1 MHKEMKKYLTGFML
15 TAAFAMAGSAGAASI
30 GDCPGG
36 VTLKANGVME
46 CVGGAAPLSTCA
58 GNFVLDTV
66 GAVGCSVALLPP
78 SCTLTPVSSSI
89 ASGATATLTASC
101 NPTPTSYTWT
111 GGVCAGRTT
120 ATCTVT
126 GGQTAG
132 TTTYTVKGANA
143 AGTGTAA
150 TAAVTVT
157 TSSSSGAPAAPATS
171 TPTCTLSQMVFG
183 AKISL
188 SASCSPAATSYAW
201 GNTGFASTSSNGLID
216 PPAATTTY
224 SVTGSNAIGA
234 GNTSSVTVTVANT
247 CSLSASTASI
257 YQGQSST
264 LTASCTPATGGYDWH
279 GACAGTTDTCVVSP
293 NSTTAYTVTGT
304 SGNTATSAPLT
315 VNVTAPTCTVT
326 ASAST
331 IAVGESATLTASC
344 APAATAYN
352 WNGACDAGNTSNTCI
367 VTPGAPGAPTYTVTG
382 TGANTAT
389 SAPKTV
395 NVVAPFCSVTASP
408 STIALSLTSTLT
420 AVCHPAATAYN
431 WNGACDAGNTSNTCV
446 VTPGAVGAPTYTVTG
461 TVTNT
466 DTSDPVTVTVV
477 PPSCSVTA
485 SPSTISVGQ
494 STTLTAS
501 CSPAAAANGYN
512 WNGACGGTGSTCTV
526 TPGAAGTP
534 SYTVTGTVG
543 GTPVTS
549 PAVNVT
555 VTAQQCS
562 TSAVTWAPG
571 LAPYGPGNTTGT
583 PWQIINPAQQQAFS
597 LAQSSR
603 PARAIAIT
611 YGQCRL
617 ELSISPTACDF
628 GAHLVAQGC
637 AGLGI
642 DPSVVAQ
649 TSDQAPVGGVCVL
662 QQNQTYYLNVRE
674 QAGFESNNC
683 GYYLAW

>member
-15 TAAFAMAGSAGAASI
+15 TVAMAGSAGAASI
-30 GDCPGG
+30 SDCPGG

-111 GGVCAGRTT
+111 GGVCAGKTT
-120 ATCTVT
+120 ATCAVT

-150 TAAVTVT
+150 TATVTVT
-157 TSSSSGAPAAPATS
+157 ASSGSGAPAAPATS

-201 GNTGFASTSSNGLID
+201 GNTGFSSTSSNGLID

-224 SVTGSNAIGA
+224 SVTGSNAAGT

-247 CSLSASTASI
+247 CTLSASTASI

-264 LTASCTPATGGYDWH
+264 LTASCTPAAGGYDWH

-315 VNVTAPTCTVT
+315 VNVTAPSCTVT

-331 IAVGESATLTASC
+331 IAVGETVTLTANCTPAASGYLWAGGDC
-344 APAATAYN
+344 AGLATPTCTVAPAAT
-352 WNGACDAGNTSNTCI
+352 GS
-367 VTPGAPGAPTYTVTG
+367 YTVTG

-395 NVVAPFCSVTASP
+395 TVVPPFCSVTASP
-408 STIALSLTSTLT
+408 SSIALTQTSRLT
-420 AVCHPAATAYN
+420 AVCHPAATAYIWKDATN
-431 WNGACDAGNTSNTCV
+431 AVICADSTICD
-446 VTPGAVGAPTYTVTG
+446 VTPASTGAPTYTVTG
-461 TVTNT
+461 TVGGN
-466 DTSDPVTVTVV
+466 PVVSNQATVTVV

-501 CSPAAAANGYN
+501 CSPAATSYN

-543 GTPVTS
+543 GNPVTS